1 MREVAVTALGIVS
14 PLGTTVPEFSTRM
27 FAGASGLS
35 DIRNNMVAANFPV
48 CAAGKIS
55 RTSLPTPTILPH
67 LYSIEK
73 PNFWHFSGL
82 ATEEALRRL
91 PEGLNLDA
99 IIYGTHN
106 SMDFGLT
113 RSTFPDFV
121 PEDFDWDAFQPD
133 ASLNL
138 IRQIAERGGHGPIDE
153 RNLFAISNACV
164 SGNQAIGVAFQR
176 IRSGAWDRVLVGAVY
191 GMCTASE
198 LMNFHMLSTLATG
211 DSPAAEMSR
220 PFSQDR
226 TGFVLGEGAASLVL
240 EAREVA
246 EARDAKILGL
256 VSGYAST
263 SDAYRI
269 TDGRPDGKA
278 AAKAMQLAFAVA
290 ALTPDQIDAISAHGT
305 STRLNDKVET
315 VAIKIALGSR
325 AYEIPAVSLKSQT
338 GHSIIAAGAQEA
350 VASLL
355 MLSEQ
360 TLAPTINYREFDP
373 ECDLDCVPN
382 HARPAKLRKILSN
395 SFGFGGQNAC
405 VVFEQ
410 APAGN
415 GNYSQLAF
423 DENLAGA

>member
-14 PLGTTVPEFSTRM
+14 PLGATVAEFKTRM

-35 DIRNNMVAANFPV
+35 DVRNAMVASSFPV

-55 RTSLPTPTILPH
+55 RNSLSPPSILPD
-67 LYSIEK
+67 LYSPEK
-73 PNFWHFSGL
+73 PDFWRFSGL
-82 ATEEALRRL
+82 ATEEALRSL
-91 PEGLNLDA
+91 PEGLHVDA
-99 IIYGTHN
+99 IVYGTHN

-113 RSTFPDFV
+113 RSTFPDFA
-121 PEDFDWDAFQPD
+121 PDGFDWDAFQPD
-133 ASLNL
+133 AGLNL
-138 IRQIAERGGHGPIDE
+138 IRQIAEERGHGPIEE

-176 IRSGAWDRVLVGAVY
+176 IRSGDWDRVLVGAVY

-240 EAREVA
+240 EARDVA
-246 EARDAKILGL
+246 EARAAKILGI

-278 AAKAMQLAFAVA
+278 AAKAMQLAFVDAAVI
-290 ALTPDQIDAISAHGT
+290 PDEIDAISAHGT

-315 VAIKIALGSR
+315 IAIKTALGPR
-325 AYEIPAVSLKSQT
+325 AYDIPVVSLKSQT

-360 TLAPTINYREFDP
+360 TLAPTINYRQFDP

-382 HARPAKLRKILSN
+382 HARPARLRKILSN

-410 APAGN
+410 FPEGCGN
-415 GNYSQLAF
+415 
-423 DENLAGA
+423 